1 MIALRAIAP
10 LHHPLNRYAVTGGAL
25 RRVLVDFSHFVSIAR
40 RAGGKLFPLL
50 QKLVIFA
57 RGFQCAIIR
66 ISEIEGI
73 QWVTRLALTMV
84 DKPRSG

>member
-1 MIALRAIAP
+1 MIPHFDIKMMDKS
-10 LHHPLNRYAVTGGAL
+10 VK
-25 RRVLVDFSHFVSIAR
+25 FSHFVSIAR